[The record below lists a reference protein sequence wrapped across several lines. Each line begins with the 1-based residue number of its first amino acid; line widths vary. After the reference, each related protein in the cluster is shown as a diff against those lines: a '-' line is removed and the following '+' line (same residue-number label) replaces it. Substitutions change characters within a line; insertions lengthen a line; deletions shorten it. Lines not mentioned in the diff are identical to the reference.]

1 MPWRR
6 LGPVGSR
13 LRPSSRAKR
22 QGLKSQ
28 TTRSALPCD
37 VFGRGNCRCCRR
49 NALWQRTLRYV
60 FRERRICRRDGGSRR
75 PLHSHGACC
84 KQYSHLRATATG
96 RVGPCAR
103 GPAATALGPLRPA
116 AMPPAV
122 CFLHC
127 RHASPALPPCLRH
140 PADACRRR
148 GGLHLRRGR
157 RPICR
162 QLHAIALRPGVILGL
177 NNINYAAALL
187 HSQLYL
193 LLLHILSIKLKQL

>member
-13 LRPSSRAKR
+13 LRPSGRAKR

-84 KQYSHLRATATG
+84 KQYSHLRATTTG

-103 GPAATALGPLRPA
+103 GPAATALGPPA
-116 AMPPAV
+116 PGRHAACCLFFALQACLTGASAMPE
-122 CFLHC
+122 
-127 RHASPALPPCLRH
+127 ASGVTL
-140 PADACRRR
+140 AD
-148 GGLHLRRGR
+148 
-157 RPICR
+157 
-162 QLHAIALRPGVILGL
+162 GVAGCTF
-177 NNINYAAALL
+177 AAAGGQYAG
-187 HSQLYL
+187 SCMP
-193 LLLHILSIKLKQL
+193 SPCAPASFWG

>member
-6 LGPVGSR
+6 LGLVGSR
-13 LRPSSRAKR
+13 LRPSGRAKR

-49 NALWQRTLRYV
+49 NALWQMTLRYV

-103 GPAATALGPLRPA
+103 GPAATALGPLPPA
-116 AMPPAV
+116 PGRHAACCLFFALQACLTGASAMPE
-122 CFLHC
+122 
-127 RHASPALPPCLRH
+127 ASGVTL
-140 PADACRRR
+140 AD
-148 GGLHLRRGR
+148 
-157 RPICR
+157 
-162 QLHAIALRPGVILGL
+162 GVAGCTF
-177 NNINYAAALL
+177 AAAGGQYAG
-187 HSQLYL
+187 SCMP
-193 LLLHILSIKLKQL
+193 SPCAPASFWG